1 MLNDEAQKIILN
13 SKGIMND
20 LSNELLEF
28 LAYVE
33 DSTDDKVKH
42 TKGNLVK
49 NIHRRVKEVKSDI
62 LMEVHIVKKCEAQSR
77 SYMTLLERDRE
88 KIEEGIEKGR
98 EEGEKKKALEIALE
112 MLKDNE
118 PIEKIIKY
126 SKLSKEEI
134 LKIKI

>member
-49 NIHRRVKEVKSDI
+49 NIHRRVKEVKSHI
-62 LMEVHIVKKCEAQSR
+62 LMEVHIVKKCGAQLR
-77 SYMTLLERDRE
+77 AYMTLLERDRE
-88 KIEEGIEKGR
+88 KIEEGIEKC
-98 EEGEKKKALEIALE
+98 EKKKALEIALE
-112 MLKDNE
+112 MLKDN
-118 PIEKIIKY
+118 
-126 SKLSKEEI
+126 
-134 LKIKI
+134 